1 MDTITDTDTDFLF
14 IIYSCKKNTRVS
26 NEIYEKINNKLTRTK
41 AYILYGD
48 QEYFKNKLHAYTLN
62 AHTLNAHTL
71 NAHTLYAVID
81 DKYIILN
88 TEDTY
93 DTLNNKTLLLLQ
105 TAYKLYPSIKGLFKC
120 DDDIIVNINHINN
133 LINDLILNKIQ
144 ENDYIG
150 KRVNVDNNNLHHM
163 KMKGKENNVTLG
175 IKYCGGPLYYV
186 SNKAIKLF
194 TTTTCDSIYYEDV
207 MVGNHL
213 GKSNIYPNPT
223 MDLYSDFNVNCNTIS
238 YHNKI
243 HSNQL
248 HIMLNG
254 NLGNILFQIACAAK
268 FANSYNKNFVLNE
281 NGITGDNKQEIIHT
295 IKGLFPDLQLSQ
307 ELLNKEHYFIY
318 NQPTNSSYVYTK
330 SEIDYSI
337 QTYNNVILSG
347 HFINYNY
354 IPDVL
359 TTTIFNNIIIAP
371 TNTPL
376 LNHNFTNT
384 YFIHIVLEGDLNN
397 ALINLNIIPYYQY
410 CINRIISINP
420 NAIFYIC
427 SNKTINYI
435 KLLLKNIVI
444 NNKMYYQPIL
454 HNNYSINNEINTL
467 YIMSMCCGGI
477 CSNSA
482 LSMMGA
488 HFQLNKRK
496 DHLYMPYP
504 FVNGNISPSSEEN
517 LLMYPEWCS
526 VYDIDKNRIIK

>member
-1 MDTITDTDTDFLF
+1 MDTDTDFLF
-14 IIYSCKKNTRVS
+14 IIYSCKKNTRS
-26 NEIYEKINNKLTRTK
+26 STEIYKKINNKLTRTK

-48 QEYFKNKLHAYTLN
+48 QEYFKNTLYADKLYADKLYADKLY
-62 AHTLNAHTL
+62 ADK
-71 NAHTLYAVID
+71 LYAVID

-105 TAYKLYPSIKGLFKC
+105 TVYKLYPSIKGLFKC
-120 DDDIIVNINHINN
+120 DDDMIVNIIHINN
-133 LINDLILNKIQ
+133 VINDLILNKIQ
-144 ENDYIG
+144 DNDYIG
-150 KRVNVDNNNLHHM
+150 KNVDVRNINLHHM
-163 KMKGKENNVTLG
+163 KMEGKENNVTLG

-194 TTTTCDSIYYEDV
+194 TTMTCDSIYYEDV

-213 GKSNIYPNPT
+213 YKTNIYPNPT
-223 MDLYSDFNVNCNTIS
+223 MELYSDFNVNCNKIS

-243 HSNQL
+243 HNNQL
-248 HIMLNG
+248 HIILNG

-295 IKGLFPDLQLSQ
+295 IKGLFPDLQLSH
-307 ELLNKEHYFIY
+307 ELLNKQHYFIY
-318 NQPTNSSYVYTK
+318 NQSTNNSYVYTK
-330 SEIDYSI
+330 REIDYSI

-354 IPDVL
+354 IPDIL
-359 TTTIFNNIIIAP
+359 TTTILNKINISPI
-371 TNTPL
+371 NTHL
-376 LNHNFTNT
+376 LNHNFTNN
-384 YFIHIVLEGDLNN
+384 YFIHIVLDGNFKNILSNF
-397 ALINLNIIPYYQY
+397 NIIQYYQY

-435 KLLLKNIVI
+435 KQLLKNIVI
-444 NNKMYYQPIL
+444 NTKTYYQPIL

-488 HFQLNKRK
+488 HFQMNKRK

-504 FVNGNISPSSEEN
+504 FVNGNISPSLDKNVS
-517 LLMYPEWCS
+517 MYPEWCS
-526 VYDIDKNRIIK
+526 IYDLYKNRIIK